1 MKCIIIDEKIAIFIM
16 LLNLAKKKVELLEY
30 RGNSDYFFSSDFGF
44 YYDMF
49 CGVLIFKNKMST
61 YFCIFSE
68 GLISSF
74 Q

>member
-16 LLNLAKKKVELLEY
+16 LLNLAQKVELLEY
-30 RGNSDYFFSSDFGF
+30 RGNSDYFFSDFGF

-49 CGVLIFKNKMST
+49 CGVVIFKNKMST
-61 YFCIFSE
+61 NFCIFSE